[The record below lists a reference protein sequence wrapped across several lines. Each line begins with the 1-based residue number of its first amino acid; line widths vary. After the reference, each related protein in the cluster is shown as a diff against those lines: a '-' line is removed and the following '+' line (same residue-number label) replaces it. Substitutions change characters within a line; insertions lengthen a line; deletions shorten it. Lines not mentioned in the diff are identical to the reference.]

1 MSKISSSQSANALRI
16 LTLDAVNEANSGHSG
31 MPMGMADIAEV
42 LWQRHLSHNPKN
54 PDWFNRDR
62 FVLSNGHGSM
72 LIYSLLHLSGYDLS
86 IEDLKDFRQLHSK
99 TAGHPEFGITPGVE
113 TTTGP
118 LGQGISNAVGM
129 AIAEKVLA
137 SRFNTEKH
145 QVIDHMTYVFT
156 GDGCLMEGISH
167 EACSLAG
174 TLGLGNLIVLYDDN
188 DISIDGN
195 VEGWFTEDIPKRF
208 ESYGWEVIPN
218 IDGHNTKEIDQAI
231 QKAKSNTDKPTI
243 ICCKTVIGK
252 GSPNMAGTAAA
263 HGAIVN
269 PDEIALTR
277 NELNWENDPF
287 DIPKEVYEDWDARE
301 LGDLKEDNWNKTFE
315 EYASDN
321 PELSSELKR
330 LIAGALPDGIE
341 ESIYSFIEEV
351 QEDLPKMATRVS
363 SQKVLNVLGPLIP
376 ELLGGS
382 ADLTGSNNTN
392 WDGTKEIR
400 AGDFSGNYIN
410 YGVREFGMTGIMNGM
425 VLHGG
430 LKAYGGTFLTFLDYA
445 RNAVRMAALMKI
457 QTILVYSHDS
467 IGVGEDGPTHQPI
480 EHLTSLRTT
489 PNLETW
495 RPCDTSE
502 TAISW
507 LAALENTDK
516 PSALIL
522 SRQGLPNFVRTKSQV
537 ESMKKGAY
545 KLFEPEVEP
554 KLVFIATGSEVEL
567 AMAIAEEVKD
577 RTPIRVVSMPCSER
591 FDIQSEEYKE
601 SVLGKGI
608 KRIAIEASHVDW
620 WRKYVGLEG
629 EVIGM
634 DTFGESA
641 PGGVLFDHFGF
652 TKEQIIAK
660 LDL

>member
-1 MSKISSSQSANALRI
+1 MTTNSSSKSANALRM
-16 LTLDAVNEANSGHSG
+16 LALDAVREANSGHSG

-42 LWQRHLSHNPKN
+42 LWQKHLSHNPGN

-72 LIYSLLHLSGYDLS
+72 LIYGLLHLTGYDLS

-99 TAGHPEFGITPGVE
+99 TAGHPEFGITSGIE

-137 SRFNTEKH
+137 SKFNTEKH
-145 QVIDHMTYVFT
+145 QIIDHMTYVFA

-167 EACSLAG
+167 EVCSLAG

-301 LGDLKEDNWNKTFE
+301 LGDLKEDNWNKTFK

-495 RPCDTSE
+495 RPCDASE

-507 LAALENTDK
+507 LAALENTNK

-522 SRQGLPNFVRTKSQV
+522 SRQGLPNFVRTKGQV

>member
-1 MSKISSSQSANALRI
+1 MTKSSSSKSANALRM
-16 LTLDAVNEANSGHSG
+16 LAVDSVKQANSGHSG

-42 LWQRHLSHNPKN
+42 LWQRHLNHNPGN

-72 LIYSLLHLSGYDLS
+72 LIYGLLHLTGYDLS
-86 IEDLKDFRQLHSK
+86 IQDLKNFRQLHSK

-137 SRFNTEKH
+137 SKFNTEKH
-145 QVIDHMTYVFT
+145 PIIDHMTYVFT

-174 TLGLGNLIVLYDDN
+174 TLGLGKLIVLYDDN
-188 DISIDGN
+188 NISIDGH
-195 VEGWFTEDIPKRF
+195 VDGWFTEDIPKRF
-208 ESYGWEVIPN
+208 ESYGWEVVPN
-218 IDGHNTKEIDQAI
+218 VDGHNSDEIDRAI
-231 QKAKSNTDKPTI
+231 QKAKSNVDKPTL

-252 GSPNMAGTAAA
+252 GSPNMAGTASA

-277 NELNWENDPF
+277 NELDWTDEPF
-287 DIPKEVYEDWDARE
+287 KIPDEVYSAWDAKESGIRRE
-301 LGDLKEDNWNKTFE
+301 ESWNQLFEDYSSE
-315 EYASDN
+315 N
-321 PELSSELKR
+321 PSLASELKR
-330 LIAGALPDGIE
+330 AISGELPVGVEDI
-341 ESIYSFIEEV
+341 IYSFI
-351 QEDLPKMATRVS
+351 QETQKELPKQATRTS
-363 SQKVLNVLGPLIP
+363 SQKVLNVLGPVIP
-376 ELLGGS
+376 ELMGGS

-392 WDGTKEIR
+392 WDGTKPIKH
-400 AGDFSGNYIN
+400 GDFSGNYIN
-410 YGVREFGMTGIMNGM
+410 YGVREFGMTGVMNGL

-430 LKAYGGTFLTFLDYA
+430 IKPYGGTFLTFLDYA

-467 IGVGEDGPTHQPI
+467 IGVGEDGPTHQPV

-507 LAALENTDK
+507 LAALKNTDK
-516 PSALIL
+516 PTALIL
-522 SRQGLPNFVRTKSQV
+522 SRQGLPNFERNDSQIDQMQRGGYV
-537 ESMKKGAY
+537 LY
-545 KLFEPEVEP
+545 EP
-554 KLVFIATGSEVEL
+554 KNSPELVLIATGSEVEL
-567 AMAIAEEVKD
+567 AMEVALELAKN
-577 RTPIRVVSMPCSER
+577 TPTRVVSMPCTER
-591 FDIQSEEYKE
+591 FDAQSEDYKTQ
-601 SVLGKGI
+601 VLGSDI
-608 KRIAIEASHVDW
+608 KRVAIEASHADW
-620 WRKYVGLEG
+620 WRKYVGLSG

-634 DTFGESA
+634 NSFGESA
-641 PGGVLFDHFGF
+641 PGSVLFDHFGF
-652 TKEQIIAK
+652 TKEKIISK
-660 LDL
+660 LGL

>member
-1 MSKISSSQSANALRI
+1 MTKSSSSKSANALRM
-16 LTLDAVNEANSGHSG
+16 LAVDSVKQANSGHSG

-42 LWQRHLSHNPKN
+42 LWQRHLNHNPGN

-72 LIYSLLHLSGYDLS
+72 LIYGLLHLTGYDLS
-86 IEDLKDFRQLHSK
+86 IQDLKNFRQLYSK

-137 SRFNTEKH
+137 SKFNTEKH
-145 QVIDHMTYVFT
+145 PIIDHMTYVFT

-174 TLGLGNLIVLYDDN
+174 TLGLGKLIVLYDDN
-188 DISIDGN
+188 NISIDGH
-195 VEGWFTEDIPKRF
+195 VDGWFTEDIPKRF
-208 ESYGWEVIPN
+208 ESYGWEVVPN
-218 IDGHNTKEIDQAI
+218 VDGHNSDEIDRAI
-231 QKAKSNTDKPTI
+231 QKAKSNVDKPTL

-252 GSPNMAGTAAA
+252 GSPNMAGTASA

-277 NELNWENDPF
+277 NELDWTEEPF
-287 DIPKEVYEDWDARE
+287 KIPDEVYSAWDAKESGIRRE
-301 LGDLKEDNWNKTFE
+301 ESWNQLFEDYSSE
-315 EYASDN
+315 N
-321 PELSSELKR
+321 PSLASELKR
-330 LIAGALPDGIE
+330 AISGELPVGVEDI
-341 ESIYSFIEEV
+341 IYSFI
-351 QEDLPKMATRVS
+351 QETQKELPKQATRTS
-363 SQKVLNVLGPLIP
+363 SQKVLNVLGPVIP
-376 ELLGGS
+376 ELMGGS

-392 WDGTKEIR
+392 WDGTKPIKH
-400 AGDFSGNYIN
+400 GDFSGNYIN
-410 YGVREFGMTGIMNGM
+410 YGVREFGMTGVMNGL

-430 LKAYGGTFLTFLDYA
+430 IKPYGGTFLTFLDYA

-467 IGVGEDGPTHQPI
+467 IGVGEDGPTHQPV

-507 LAALENTDK
+507 LAALKNTDK
-516 PSALIL
+516 PTALIL
-522 SRQGLPNFVRTKSQV
+522 SRQGLPNFERNDSQIDQMQRGGYV
-537 ESMKKGAY
+537 LY
-545 KLFEPEVEP
+545 EP
-554 KLVFIATGSEVEL
+554 KNSPELVLIATGSEVEL
-567 AMAIAEEVKD
+567 AMEVALELAEN
-577 RTPIRVVSMPCSER
+577 TPTRVVSMPCTER
-591 FDIQSEEYKE
+591 FDAQSEDYKTQ
-601 SVLGKGI
+601 VLGSDI
-608 KRIAIEASHVDW
+608 KRVAIEASHADW
-620 WRKYVGLEG
+620 WRKYVGLSG
-629 EVIGM
+629 EVMGM
-634 DTFGESA
+634 NSFGESA
-641 PGGVLFDHFGF
+641 PGSVLFDHFGF
-652 TKEQIIAK
+652 TKEKIISK
-660 LDL
+660 LGL

>member
-1 MSKISSSQSANALRI
+1 MSKIASSKSANALRI
-16 LTLDAVNEANSGHSG
+16 LALDSIKEANSGHSG

-42 LWQRHLSHNPKN
+42 VWQRHLSHNPGN

-72 LIYSLLHLSGYDLS
+72 LIYGLLHLTGYDLS

-137 SRFNTEKH
+137 SRFNTEEHKI
-145 QVIDHMTYVFT
+145 IDHMTYVFT

-174 TLGLGNLIVLYDDN
+174 TLGLGNLIAVYDDN

-195 VEGWFTEDIPKRF
+195 VEGWFTEDIPRRF
-208 ESYGWEVIPN
+208 EAYGWEVIPN
-218 IDGHNTKEIDQAI
+218 IDGHNPDEIDSAI
-231 QKAKSNTDKPTI
+231 HKAKSNKDKPTL
-243 ICCKTVIGK
+243 ICCKTIIGK
-252 GSPNMAGTAAA
+252 GSPNMSGTASA

-269 PDEIALTR
+269 PEEIALTR

-287 DIPKEVYEDWDARE
+287 DIPKEVYDDWDSRE
-301 LGDLKEDNWNKTFE
+301 SGKLQE
-315 EYASDN
+315 EAWEKNFQNYSEEN

-330 LIAGALPDGIE
+330 IIAGNLPDGIE
-341 ESIYSFIEEV
+341 ESIYSYVETV
-351 QEDLPKMATRVS
+351 QKDLPKMATRVS

-392 WDGTKEIR
+392 WEGTKAIR
-400 AGDFSGNYIN
+400 ADDFLGNYIN
-410 YGVREFGMTGIMNGM
+410 FGVREFGMTGIMNGM

-430 LKAYGGTFLTFLDYA
+430 LKPYGGTFLTFLDYA

-457 QTILVYSHDS
+457 QTILIYSHDS
-467 IGVGEDGPTHQPI
+467 IGVGEDGPTHQPV
-480 EHLTSLRTT
+480 EHLTNLRTT

-507 LAALENTDK
+507 LAALENSSK
-516 PSALIL
+516 PTALIL
-522 SRQGLPNFVRTKSQV
+522 SRQGLPNFERNKSQV
-537 ESMKKGAY
+537 DCIKKGAY
-545 KLFEPEVEP
+545 ILYEPEAEP
-554 KLVFIATGSEVEL
+554 ELIFIATGSEVEL
-567 AMAIAEEVKD
+567 AMAVAEEVKD
-577 RTPIRVVSMPCSER
+577 RTPVRVVSMPCSER
-591 FDIQSEEYKE
+591 FDSQSEDYQE
-601 SVLGKGI
+601 SVLGRGI
-608 KRIAIEASHVDW
+608 KRVAIEASHADW

-629 EVIGM
+629 DVIGM
-634 DTFGESA
+634 DSFGESA
-641 PGGVLFDHFGF
+641 PGGILFEHFGF
-652 TKEQIIAK
+652 TKEHIISR
-660 LDL
+660 LGL